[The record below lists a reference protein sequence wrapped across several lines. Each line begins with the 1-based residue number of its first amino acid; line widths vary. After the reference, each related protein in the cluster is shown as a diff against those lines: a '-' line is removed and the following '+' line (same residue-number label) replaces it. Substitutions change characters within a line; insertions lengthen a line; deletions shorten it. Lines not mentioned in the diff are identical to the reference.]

1 MNKQEEQDIQ
11 FQIECLTNEL
21 VIMLMDDYGMSM
33 EQALDTVY
41 DSNTYKKIES
51 VLSRGCLCIG
61 HTKRR
66 IGKDLINYDSQAD
79 L

>member
-41 DSNTYKKIES
+41 DSNTYN

>member
-41 DSNTYKKIES
+41 DSNTYKKLKGPAPVCIIKG
-51 VLSRGCLCIG
+51 LSM
-61 HTKRR
+61 HWT
-66 IGKDLINYDSQAD
+66 Y
-79 L
+79 

>member
-33 EQALDTVY
+33 EQALDT
-41 DSNTYKKIES
+41 DWERPYK
-51 VLSRGCLCIG
+51 L
-61 HTKRR
+61 
-66 IGKDLINYDSQAD
+66 
-79 L
+79 

>member
-41 DSNTYKKIES
+41 DSNCIIKGLSMHWTY
-51 VLSRGCLCIG
+51 
-61 HTKRR
+61 
-66 IGKDLINYDSQAD
+66 
-79 L
+79 